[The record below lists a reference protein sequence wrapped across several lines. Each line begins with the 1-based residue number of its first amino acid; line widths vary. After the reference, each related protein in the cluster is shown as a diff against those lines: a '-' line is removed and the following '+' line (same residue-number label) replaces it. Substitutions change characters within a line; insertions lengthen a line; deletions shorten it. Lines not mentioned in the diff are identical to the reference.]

1 MDLKIGYLK
10 IHWFIIIE
18 SMKEALCFFLRFLDT
33 AIYTYITIDRYFLD
47 SYFQKKL

>member
-10 IHWFIIIE
+10 IHRFIIMFNERSFI
-18 SMKEALCFFLRFLDT
+18 FFLRLLDT

-47 SYFQKKL
+47 NYFQKKL